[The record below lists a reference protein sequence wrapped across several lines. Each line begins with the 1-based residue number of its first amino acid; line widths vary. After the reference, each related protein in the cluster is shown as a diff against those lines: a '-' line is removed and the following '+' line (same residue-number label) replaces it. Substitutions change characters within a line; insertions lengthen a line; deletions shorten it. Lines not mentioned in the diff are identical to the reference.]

1 MTAQPVINVEGL
13 SAGYGGVPIVRNLSL
28 TVGAGEV
35 VALLGPNGAGKTT
48 TLLTLSGLL
57 APIAGQ
63 VDVLGATI
71 VGVRPHLLPRRG
83 VVHVP
88 EDRSLFFDLT
98 VEENIRLGSTGD
110 RTTRRDARDR
120 ALTLFPALQPL
131 ARRKAGLL
139 SGGEQQML
147 AMARSLASEPKVLLV
162 DELSLGLAPII
173 VEQLLQI
180 VRNIADETGCG
191 VLIVEQHVHMALE
204 IADRGYVL
212 GNGKLR
218 LEGQAS
224 DLAANRSLLEETYL
238 G

>member
-110 RTTRRDARDR
+110 RAVRRDARDR

-173 VEQLLQI
+173 VEQLLLI

>member
-71 VGVRPHLLPRRG
+71 LGVRPHLLPRRG
-83 VVHVP
+83 VAHVP

-173 VEQLLQI
+173 VEQLLLI

>member
-71 VGVRPHLLPRRG
+71 LGVRPHLLPRRG
-83 VVHVP
+83 VAHVP

-147 AMARSLASEPKVLLV
+147 AMSRSLASEPKVLLV

-173 VEQLLQI
+173 VEQLLLI

-218 LEGQAS
+218 LEGQAR

>member
-1 MTAQPVINVEGL
+1 MTAQPVVNVEGL
-13 SAGYGGVPIVRNLSL
+13 SAGYGGVPIVRDLSL

-173 VEQLLQI
+173 VEQLLLI

>member
-71 VGVRPHLLPRRG
+71 LGVRPHLLPRRG
-83 VVHVP
+83 VAHVP

-147 AMARSLASEPKVLLV
+147 AMSRSLASEPKVLLV

-173 VEQLLQI
+173 VEQLLLI

>member
-1 MTAQPVINVEGL
+1 MTAQPVVNVEGL

-173 VEQLLQI
+173 VEQLLLI

>member
-71 VGVRPHLLPRRG
+71 LGVRPHLLPRRG
-83 VVHVP
+83 VAHVP

-98 VEENIRLGSTGD
+98 VEENIRLGSAGD

-147 AMARSLASEPKVLLV
+147 AMSRSLASEPKVLLV

-173 VEQLLQI
+173 VEQLLLI

>member
-1 MTAQPVINVEGL
+1 MTAQPVISVEGL

-63 VDVLGATI
+63 VDVLSATI

-83 VVHVP
+83 VAHVP

-110 RTTRRDARDR
+110 RAVRRDARDR

>member
-110 RTTRRDARDR
+110 RAVRRDARDR

>member
-71 VGVRPHLLPRRG
+71 LGVRPHLLPRRG
-83 VVHVP
+83 VAHVP

-120 ALTLFPALQPL
+120 APTLFPALQPL

-147 AMARSLASEPKVLLV
+147 AMSRSLASEPKVLLV

-173 VEQLLQI
+173 VEQLLLI

>member
-1 MTAQPVINVEGL
+1 MTVQPVIDVEGL
-13 SAGYGGVPIVRNLSL
+13 SAGYGGVPIVRDLSL
-28 TVGAGEV
+28 TVGVGEV

-57 APIAGQ
+57 APISGR
-63 VDVLGATI
+63 VDVLGETI
-71 VGVRPHLLPRRG
+71 VGVRPHMLPRRG
-83 VVHVP
+83 VAHVP

-98 VEENIRLGSTGD
+98 VEENIRLGLTGA
-110 RTTRRDARDR
+110 RTARLDARDR
-120 ALTLFPALQPL
+120 ALALFPALQPL

-147 AMARSLASEPKVLLV
+147 AMARALASEPKVLLV

-173 VEQLLQI
+173 VERLLPI
-180 VRNIADETGCG
+180 VRDIAHQTGCG

-212 GNGKLR
+212 SNGQLR
-218 LEGQAS
+218 LEGRAG

>member
-147 AMARSLASEPKVLLV
+147 AMSRSLASEPKVLLV

-173 VEQLLQI
+173 VEQLLLI

>member
-1 MTAQPVINVEGL
+1 MTAQPVISVEGL

-173 VEQLLQI
+173 VEQLLLI

>member
-83 VVHVP
+83 VAHVP

>member
-63 VDVLGATI
+63 VDVLGATN

-173 VEQLLQI
+173 VEQLLLI

>member
-71 VGVRPHLLPRRG
+71 LGVRPHLLPRRG
-83 VVHVP
+83 VAHVP

-147 AMARSLASEPKVLLV
+147 AMSRSFASEPKVLLV

-173 VEQLLQI
+173 VEQLLLI

>member
-1 MTAQPVINVEGL
+1 VINVEGL

-83 VVHVP
+83 VAHVP

-173 VEQLLQI
+173 VEQLLLI

>member
-1 MTAQPVINVEGL
+1 MTAQPVISVEGL

-83 VVHVP
+83 VAHVP

-110 RTTRRDARDR
+110 RAVRRDARDR

>member
-71 VGVRPHLLPRRG
+71 LGVRPHLLPRRG

-88 EDRSLFFDLT
+88 EDRSLFYDLT

-147 AMARSLASEPKVLLV
+147 AMSRSLASEPKVLLV

-173 VEQLLQI
+173 VEQLLLI

>member
-1 MTAQPVINVEGL
+1 M
-13 SAGYGGVPIVRNLSL
+13 
-28 TVGAGEV
+28 
-35 VALLGPNGAGKTT
+35 ALLGPNGAGKTT

-71 VGVRPHLLPRRG
+71 LGVRPHLLPRRG
-83 VVHVP
+83 VAHVP

-147 AMARSLASEPKVLLV
+147 AMSRSLASEPKVLLV

-173 VEQLLQI
+173 VEQLLLI

>member
-13 SAGYGGVPIVRNLSL
+13 SAGYGGVPIVRDLSL

-83 VVHVP
+83 VAHVP

-173 VEQLLQI
+173 VEQLLLI

>member
-1 MTAQPVINVEGL
+1 MTAQPVISVEGL

-28 TVGAGEV
+28 TIGAGEV

-173 VEQLLQI
+173 VEQLLLI

>member
-1 MTAQPVINVEGL
+1 
-13 SAGYGGVPIVRNLSL
+13 
-28 TVGAGEV
+28 
-35 VALLGPNGAGKTT
+35 
-48 TLLTLSGLL
+48 
-57 APIAGQ
+57 
-63 VDVLGATI
+63 
-71 VGVRPHLLPRRG
+71 
-83 VVHVP
+83 
-88 EDRSLFFDLT
+88 
-98 VEENIRLGSTGD
+98 
-110 RTTRRDARDR
+110 
-120 ALTLFPALQPL
+120 
-131 ARRKAGLL
+131 
-139 SGGEQQML
+139 ML

-173 VEQLLQI
+173 VEQLLLI

>member
-1 MTAQPVINVEGL
+1 MTAQPVVSVEGL

-83 VVHVP
+83 VAHVP

-110 RTTRRDARDR
+110 RAVRRDARDR

>member
-1 MTAQPVINVEGL
+1 MTAQPVISVEGL

>member
-71 VGVRPHLLPRRG
+71 LGVRPHLLPRRG

-173 VEQLLQI
+173 VEQLLLI

>member
-1 MTAQPVINVEGL
+1 
-13 SAGYGGVPIVRNLSL
+13 
-28 TVGAGEV
+28 
-35 VALLGPNGAGKTT
+35 
-48 TLLTLSGLL
+48 
-57 APIAGQ
+57 
-63 VDVLGATI
+63 
-71 VGVRPHLLPRRG
+71 
-83 VVHVP
+83 
-88 EDRSLFFDLT
+88 
-98 VEENIRLGSTGD
+98 
-110 RTTRRDARDR
+110 
-120 ALTLFPALQPL
+120 
-131 ARRKAGLL
+131 
-139 SGGEQQML
+139 
-147 AMARSLASEPKVLLV
+147 VLLV

-173 VEQLLQI
+173 VEQLLLI

>member
-1 MTAQPVINVEGL
+1 
-13 SAGYGGVPIVRNLSL
+13 
-28 TVGAGEV
+28 

-173 VEQLLQI
+173 VEQLLLI